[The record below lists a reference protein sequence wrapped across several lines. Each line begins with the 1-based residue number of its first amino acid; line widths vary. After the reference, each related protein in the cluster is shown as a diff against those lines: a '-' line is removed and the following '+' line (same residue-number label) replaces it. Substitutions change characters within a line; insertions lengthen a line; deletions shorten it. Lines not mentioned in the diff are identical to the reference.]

1 MTMTAKR
8 TTDGKIEFTIH
19 VGGVYATR
27 EPTIIR
33 TLLGSCI
40 AVCLFDPI
48 TRAGGMNHFMLP
60 APVPGRPEPLEEA
73 RFGVNAMDCL
83 IGALQKAGGDR
94 RRLKAKVFGGG
105 HVLESARN
113 GSSVAQRNIRFI
125 DEFMR
130 CEDIPVV
137 GRDLGGELARQVY
150 FHTDTGKV
158 YVRRLRDSSRRRFAE
173 EQAHLRALAQAPPR
187 FGDVLLFDPVER
199 PDEERP
205 DEAEDPR
212 PHR

>member
-8 TTDGKIEFTIH
+8 TADGKLEFTIN
-19 VGGVYATR
+19 VGGVYATH
-27 EPTIIR
+27 EPAIIR

-60 APVPGRPEPLEEA
+60 APVPGRPEPLDEA
-73 RFGVNAMDCL
+73 RFGVHAMDCL

-94 RRLKAKVFGGG
+94 RRLTAKVFGGA
-105 HVLESARN
+105 HVLESA
-113 GSSVAQRNIRFI
+113 GGGGGVAQRNIRFI

-130 CEDIPVV
+130 CENIPVA
-137 GRDLGGELARQVY
+137 GRDLGGKLARQVY

-158 YVRRLRDSSRRRFAE
+158 YVRRLPDASHRRFAE

-187 FGDVLLFDPVER
+187 FGDVLLFDPVEPPDETR
-199 PDEERP
+199 PDEP
-205 DEAEDPR
+205 EDPR
-212 PHR
+212 